1 MPSRVRAP
9 RQIFLSSRARLLSG
23 LSAPAKD
30 AGASGPS
37 SSGSDGQRS
46 IRSSWKK
53 LVASV
58 KEHAG
63 LVGILSGAAGG
74 LATLVYMAAGLQHQ
88 QELRVERLQKELDI
102 QKKEVDMQK
111 KELQMQLQK
120 QLDIQQ
126 KELQLQRAQ
135 VGGPHACVRSGP
147 PCDKA
152 AGRCT
157 RAE

>member
-1 MPSRVRAP
+1 
-9 RQIFLSSRARLLSG
+9 
-23 LSAPAKD
+23 
-30 AGASGPS
+30 
-37 SSGSDGQRS
+37 
-46 IRSSWKK
+46 
-53 LVASV
+53 
-58 KEHAG
+58 
-63 LVGILSGAAGG
+63 
-74 LATLVYMAAGLQHQ
+74 
-88 QELRVERLQKELDI
+88 
-102 QKKEVDMQK
+102 MQK

>member
-1 MPSRVRAP
+1 
-9 RQIFLSSRARLLSG
+9 
-23 LSAPAKD
+23 
-30 AGASGPS
+30 
-37 SSGSDGQRS
+37 
-46 IRSSWKK
+46 
-53 LVASV
+53 
-58 KEHAG
+58 
-63 LVGILSGAAGG
+63 VGILSGAAGG

-102 QKKEVDMQK
+102 QKKVLQK
-111 KELQMQLQK
+111 DLDIQQKELQM

-152 AGRCT
+152 AGRRT

>member
-53 LVASV
+53 LLASV

-102 QKKEVDMQK
+102 QKKV
-111 KELQMQLQK
+111 LQK
-120 QLDIQQ
+120 DLDIQ
-126 KELQLQRAQ
+126 
-135 VGGPHACVRSGP
+135 
-147 PCDKA
+147 
-152 AGRCT
+152 
-157 RAE
+157 